1 VITQE
6 SLQVNTEDK
15 KKRSTR
21 CSPRIQSKIKK
32 PAIKLAQEVL
42 AKKWGILNVE
52 KEIEGLSLQQ
62 YLNIYKK
69 PLSQPAIVAV
79 KKLTEV
85 AQMKKKKKKK
95 QKVAAKTKKKKNPAS
110 SSSIPAGEQ
119 DATA

>member
-1 VITQE
+1 
-6 SLQVNTEDK
+6 
-15 KKRSTR
+15 
-21 CSPRIQSKIKK
+21 
-32 PAIKLAQEVL
+32 
-42 AKKWGILNVE
+42 VE

-62 YLNIYKK
+62 YLDIYKK

-95 QKVAAKTKKKKNPAS
+95 KQKVAAKTKKKKNLAS

>member
-1 VITQE
+1 
-6 SLQVNTEDK
+6 
-15 KKRSTR
+15 
-21 CSPRIQSKIKK
+21 
-32 PAIKLAQEVL
+32 
-42 AKKWGILNVE
+42 VE

-62 YLNIYKK
+62 YLDIYKK

-95 QKVAAKTKKKKNPAS
+95 QKVAAKTKKKKNLAS